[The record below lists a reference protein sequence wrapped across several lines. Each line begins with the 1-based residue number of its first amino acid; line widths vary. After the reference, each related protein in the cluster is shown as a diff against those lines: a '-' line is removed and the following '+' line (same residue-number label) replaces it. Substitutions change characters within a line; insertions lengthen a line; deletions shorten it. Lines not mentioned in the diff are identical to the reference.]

1 MSLNR
6 LTGGTDTPGGAVNV
20 RDCRALVGGVGRLFV
35 LLASV
40 RDIDDL
46 GAEV

>member
-20 RDCRALVGGVGRLFV
+20 RDCRALVGGAGRHFV
-35 LLASV
+35 LHAGL
-40 RDIDDL
+40 RDIADL
-46 GAEV
+46 VFA